1 MEKYNKEYI
10 KKAINYIRA
19 ANPNIKIYLLG
30 QANSG
35 VLPLTSN
42 YPYLIR
48 QHMMELSMFLSV
60 PFIDTFCHAGIDFRN
75 WADYSSDG
83 VHINEEGKK
92 LVGRN
97 AAYEMMYL

>member
-1 MEKYNKEYI
+1 
-10 KKAINYIRA
+10 
-19 ANPNIKIYLLG
+19 
-30 QANSG
+30 
-35 VLPLTSN
+35 
-42 YPYLIR
+42 
-48 QHMMELSMFLSV
+48 MMELSMFLSV

-75 WADYSSDG
+75 WNNYSTDG